1 MSDFL
6 IELKRRKIYRVAV
19 AYAVAG
25 WLLIQAASIF
35 LPTFEAPHWVMKTLL
50 ALVAIGFPAVL
61 IFTWALEAKL
71 EQEVRPTKSLFAIV
85 IVALLV
91 LASALWVF
99 NVRSERQTAATNSS
113 PERIAAAQTFSGTWE
128 GAIRFGKN
136 GDTPFTLKVSPD
148 GSTVAQSSAVTGEV
162 LHPATSNGNAL
173 SWHSGRMQS
182 MTWAL
187 TPNSDAATG
196 VVTLKYA
203 NGLTAAA
210 TFKRVAAGPSAA
222 NAKVTAGAQSSP

>member
-1 MSDFL
+1 MNDFL
-6 IELKRRKIYRVAV
+6 AELKRRKIYRVAV

-35 LPTFEAPHWVMKTLL
+35 LPTFDAPHWVMKTLL
-50 ALVAIGFPAVL
+50 AFIALGFPAIL
-61 IFTWALEAKL
+61 IFAWALEARL
-71 EQEVRPTKSLFAIV
+71 DQEVRPTKSLFAIV

-99 NVRSERQTAATNSS
+99 NVRSERQTATTDLS
-113 PERIAAAQTFSGTWE
+113 PAKTAPAQPFSGVWE
-128 GAIRFGKN
+128 GVIRFGKN

-148 GSTVAQSSAVTGEV
+148 GSTVAQSSTVTGEV
-162 LHPATSNGNAL
+162 LHEATMSGNAL
-173 SWHSGRMQS
+173 SWHTGRMQS

-203 NGLTAAA
+203 NGLTATA
-210 TFKRVAAGPSAA
+210 TFKRVAAGTSQT
-222 NAKVTAGAQSSP
+222 NAKVTTEAQSSP

>member
-6 IELKRRKIYRVAV
+6 AELRRRKIYRVAV

-35 LPTFEAPHWVMKTLL
+35 LPTFDAPHWVLKTLL

-61 IFTWALEAKL
+61 IFTWAFEARL

-85 IVALLV
+85 LVALLV

-99 NVRSERQTAATNSS
+99 NIRSERQTTTTNSS
-113 PERIAAAQTFSGTWE
+113 PEKSATASTVSGVWE
-128 GAIRFGKN
+128 GAIRFGRN
-136 GDTPFTLKVSPD
+136 GDTPFTLKVNAD
-148 GSTVAQSSAVTGEV
+148 GSSVAQSSAVTGEV
-162 LHPATSNGNAL
+162 LHTATSNGNTL
-173 SWHSGRMQS
+173 SWHTGRMQS
-182 MTWAL
+182 MSWTL
-187 TPNSDAATG
+187 TPNSDPATA

-203 NGLTAAA
+203 NGLMATA
-210 TFKRVAAGPSAA
+210 TFRRVT
-222 NAKVTAGAQSSP
+222 NAKVTAEARSSP

>member
-6 IELKRRKIYRVAV
+6 AELKRRKIYRVAV

-99 NVRSERQTAATNSS
+99 NVRSERQTATSNSM
-113 PERIAAAQTFSGTWE
+113 PEKGVAMQAFSGMWE

-136 GDTPFTLKVSPD
+136 GDTPFTLKVSAD
-148 GSTVAQSSAVTGEV
+148 GSSVVASSTITGEV
-162 LHPATSNGNAL
+162 LHPATTNGTAL
-173 SWHSGRMQS
+173 LWHSGRMQS
-182 MTWAL
+182 MGWTL
-187 TPNSDAATG
+187 TPNSDAATAL
-196 VVTLKYA
+196 VTLKYA
-203 NGLTAAA
+203 NGLTATA
-210 TFKRVAAGPSAA
+210 TFKRVAAGASPT
-222 NAKVTAGAQSSP
+222 NAKVTAEAQSSP

>member
-6 IELKRRKIYRVAV
+6 AELKRRKIYRVAV

-35 LPTFEAPHWVMKTLL
+35 LPTFDAPHWVLKTLL
-50 ALVAIGFPAVL
+50 ALIAIGFPAVL
-61 IFTWALEAKL
+61 IFTWAFEARL

-85 IVALLV
+85 TLALLV

-99 NVRSERQTAATNSS
+99 NVRSERQTATTNPS
-113 PERIAAAQTFSGTWE
+113 PEKTAGGSAVSGVWE

-136 GDTPFTLKVSPD
+136 ADTPFTLKVSAD
-148 GSTVAQSSAVTGEV
+148 ASSVAASSTVTGEV
-162 LHPATSNGNAL
+162 LHPATSNGNTV

-182 MTWAL
+182 MSWTL
-187 TPNSDAATG
+187 TPNPDASTA
-196 VVTLKYA
+196 VVTLTYA
-203 NGLTAAA
+203 NGLTATA
-210 TFKRVAAGPSAA
+210 TFNRVAAGASPT
-222 NAKVTAGAQSSP
+222 NPKVTAEARSSP